1 LPWFLV
7 FFFFPCE
14 AATGV
19 AKKGGVAKKEGIAK
33 RKRRQEEGVA
43 KRKRR
48 QEEGVA
54 KRKRRQEEG
63 VAKKGSVAKVEGVA
77 QAQAPPRNMTVE
89 KRTAYE
95 VCAKVKRRYRNQ
107 AWYSR
112 VKFTSNVRDK
122 WE

>member
-1 LPWFLV
+1 MPWFLV
-7 FFFFPCE
+7 FIFFPFE

-19 AKKGGVAKKEGIAK
+19 AKKGGVAKK
-33 RKRRQEEGVA
+33 EGVA

-63 VAKKGSVAKVEGVA
+63 VA
-77 QAQAPPRNMTVE
+77 QAQVPPRNMTEE
-89 KRTAYE
+89 KRTVYE

-107 AWYSR
+107 AWYNR
-112 VKFTSNVRDK
+112 VKFTSSVRDK